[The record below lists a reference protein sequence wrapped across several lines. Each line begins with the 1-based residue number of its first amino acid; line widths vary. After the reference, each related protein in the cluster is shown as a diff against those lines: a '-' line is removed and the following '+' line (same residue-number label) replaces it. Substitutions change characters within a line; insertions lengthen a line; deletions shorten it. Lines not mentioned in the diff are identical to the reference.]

1 MIIVIDGPA
10 GAGKSSTAKAVAQK
24 IGIEYLDSGALY
36 RALTFIYL
44 EAGKDVDKFF
54 NMLDGVEVSFNY
66 EIDDEL
72 FQVFVDG
79 KDISGELRSA
89 SVADNVSTVASMPRV
104 RSYVNNLMREAVNRG
119 NYIAEGRDLGTI
131 VFPDADL
138 KFFMNADVTERA
150 KRRYDELIAAGE
162 EVTLK
167 QVKQNILER
176 DYKDTR
182 RDADPLTKADDAIEI
197 NTTNL
202 NFEQQVDQI
211 CSTIVEQLEL
221 SGKL

>member
-89 SVADNVSTVASMPRV
+89 SVADNVSSVASMPRV
-104 RSYVNNLMREAVNRG
+104 RSHVNNLMREAVNHG
-119 NYIAEGRDLGTI
+119 NYIAEGRDLGTV

>member
-44 EAGKDVDKFF
+44 EAGKDVDEFF
-54 NMLDGVEVSFNY
+54 NMLDDVEVSFNY

-72 FQVFVDG
+72 FQVFIDG
-79 KDISGELRSA
+79 EDITGELRSA
-89 SVADNVSTVASMPRV
+89 SVADNVSSVASMPRV
-104 RSYVNNLMREAVNRG
+104 RSYVNNLMREAVNQG
-119 NYIAEGRDLGTI
+119 NYIAEGRDLGTA

-162 EVTLK
+162 EVSLK

-182 RDADPLTKADDAIEI
+182 RDSDPLIKADDAIEI